1 MYHLLGSILTSQYTL
16 SLSASDTSL
25 FLRASSLYI
34 MRLNF
39 FLVFHHKYFA
49 DFYVT
54 LTVNNVWTQDV
65 MTTSVGVILNNAARL
80 LADREVV
87 NSKNI

>member
-1 MYHLLGSILTSQYTL
+1 
-16 SLSASDTSL
+16 
-25 FLRASSLYI
+25 
-34 MRLNF
+34 MRLKNI
-39 FLVFHHKYFA
+39 LVFNHKYFA

-54 LTVNNVWTQDV
+54 LTVNNIWTQDV

>member
-1 MYHLLGSILTSQYTL
+1 
-16 SLSASDTSL
+16 
-25 FLRASSLYI
+25 
-34 MRLNF
+34 MRLKNI
-39 FLVFHHKYFA
+39 LVFHHKYFA

-54 LTVNNVWTQDV
+54 LTVNNIWTQDV

>member
-1 MYHLLGSILTSQYTL
+1 
-16 SLSASDTSL
+16 
-25 FLRASSLYI
+25 
-34 MRLNF
+34 MRLKNI
-39 FLVFHHKYFA
+39 LVFHHKYFA
-49 DFYVT
+49 YFYVT
-54 LTVNNVWTQDV
+54 LTVNNIWTQDV